1 MNYNKSKEIKDNLK
15 LQNTVDYAHM
25 INNIG
30 SIYKSKGN
38 KQQARFYYEKAK
50 SIYKKNGRTDYVKD
64 VDARI
69 KEL

>member
-1 MNYNKSKEIKDNLK
+1 
-15 LQNTVDYAHM
+15 M

-50 SIYKKNGRTDYVKD
+50 SIYKKKWSNRPCKRFRSENQGIV
-64 VDARI
+64 I
-69 KEL
+69 M

>member
-1 MNYNKSKEIKDNLK
+1 M
-15 LQNTVDYAHM
+15 DYAHTM
-25 INNIG
+25 HNIG
-30 SIYKSKGN
+30 SVYDSKGN